1 MKHELVEVC
10 IQIIMP
16 MREWY
21 IIFCNQDNL
30 NKYSSNEFTLHD
42 QGKIEI
48 DYKQQKSLTIPDR
61 WTTQDITSAHQY
73 GSSFNKIKT
82 FHVRGNYYDNIC
94 GTSQE
99 EIYNLDL
106 WIFPMNNKIEE
117 AIFTFESIIIQQVQ
131 GVQSGR
137 WSMEQIIYDKL
148 NLTTDL
154 PNTDHKP
161 YLNTILKEYGLI
173 HQQ

>member
-82 FHVRGNYYDNIC
+82 FH
-94 GTSQE
+94 GTS
-99 EIYNLDL
+99 
-106 WIFPMNNKIEE
+106 
-117 AIFTFESIIIQQVQ
+117 TTIISQ
-131 GVQSGR
+131 
-137 WSMEQIIYDKL
+137 L
-148 NLTTDL
+148 
-154 PNTDHKP
+154 
-161 YLNTILKEYGLI
+161 
-173 HQQ
+173 